1 MCWVR
6 WGVPSSRDV
15 RSPVNPQSHPD
26 ATLIDTI
33 SGTPTLRVRQLRPD
47 ATVPQYQTAGAAGMD
62 LHACITEP
70 VTIAPGRIAAI
81 PTGLSMEI
89 PQGFEGQ
96 VRPRSGLATKHG
108 VTVPN
113 APGTIDSDYRGEVIV
128 ALINLGQDTFTVTP
142 GMRIAQMVIAAYT
155 RVRIET
161 VDTLTQTARG
171 SGGFGSTGL

>member
-1 MCWVR
+1 M
-6 WGVPSSRDV
+6 PSSRDV

-26 ATLIDTI
+26 TTFIDRI

-47 ATVPQYQTAGAAGMD
+47 ATAPQYQTAGAAGMD
-62 LHACITEP
+62 LHACIAEP

-128 ALINLGQDTFTVTP
+128 ALINLGQDAFTVTP

>member
-62 LHACITEP
+62 LHACIAEP

>member
-1 MCWVR
+1 MCWAR
-6 WGVPSSRDV
+6 WDVPSSRDV

-33 SGTPTLRVRQLRPD
+33 SGTPTLRLRQLHPD

-62 LHACITEP
+62 LHACIAEP

-128 ALINLGQDTFTVTP
+128 ALINLGQDAFTVTP

>member
-62 LHACITEP
+62 LHACIAEP

-128 ALINLGQDTFTVTP
+128 ALINLGQDAFTVTP

>member
-1 MCWVR
+1 MCWAR
-6 WGVPSSRDV
+6 WDVPSSRDV

-62 LHACITEP
+62 LHACIAEP

-171 SGGFGSTGL
+171 SGGFGSTGV

>member
-62 LHACITEP
+62 LHACIAEP
-70 VTIAPGRIAAI
+70 VTIAPGRIAPI

-128 ALINLGQDTFTVTP
+128 ALINLGQDAFTVTP

>member
-62 LHACITEP
+62 LHACIAEP

-171 SGGFGSTGL
+171 SGGFGSTGV